1 MKNGRKKMDRK
12 KIERRKGRKGRK
24 RNKWK
29 IKRDM
34 KSLRIMELKGKE
46 SSIRKERKRNEMKDR
61 RWRNL
66 GKEKIKKIK
75 NEGWKELEV
84 D

>member
-1 MKNGRKKMDRK
+1 
-12 KIERRKGRKGRK
+12 
-24 RNKWK
+24 
-29 IKRDM
+29 M

-75 NEGWKELEV
+75 NEG
-84 D
+84 